1 MIEVISSGE
10 FRSKVLEAT
19 QPVLVDFF
27 ATWCG
32 PCKMLVPVLEEI
44 AAELAG
50 KAVVYKVDVD
60 QSVDVA
66 MYHQVMSVPTLMVFK
81 DGKVSAE
88 LVGVQPKEN
97 ILAML
102 S

>member
-1 MIEVISSGE
+1 MREVISSGE
-10 FRSKVLEAT
+10 FRSMVLEAT

-102 S
+102 G

>member
-81 DGKVSAE
+81 DG
-88 LVGVQPKEN
+88 
-97 ILAML
+97 
-102 S
+102 